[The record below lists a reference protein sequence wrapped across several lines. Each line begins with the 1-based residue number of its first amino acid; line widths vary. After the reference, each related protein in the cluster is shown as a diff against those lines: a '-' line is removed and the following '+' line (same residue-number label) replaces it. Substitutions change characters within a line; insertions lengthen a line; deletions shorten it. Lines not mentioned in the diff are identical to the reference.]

1 MTRVASSEKIAKKEC
16 SNKVMLK
23 RLKLIYRD
31 HRYLQ
36 GEISLYLFLEMF

>member
-1 MTRVASSEKIAKKEC
+1 
-16 SNKVMLK
+16 MLK

-36 GEISLYLFLEMF
+36 GEISLYLFLEMFWGTARGHWF